1 MRGLIGCRL
10 AIWASTCEPQ
20 SSPLRIALAACS
32 FFVISG
38 FLMCQILS
46 KRLPLDASKCAD
58 FAYRRVKR
66 IVPLYLLSI
75 LLVLVAAAAWFLQSF
90 DYRSLYTK
98 TLKPLVFAANML
110 SDQEVDYFHPVSALF
125 YESSESL
132 LCLFSKQFLTLAESR
147 RSLRFLQA
155 SLEPRRRDSILY
167 FRAGACRCTWSIA
180 KLIVE
185 ARCSRRPHRR
195 LLRLT
200 SAFARQF
207 RAHGAYKSRVAV
219 CTRLC
224 RL

>member
-1 MRGLIGCRL
+1 MLLHLRIRRRLCLRCCCRRLRRHRRRSHQPKVTIRSSTTFAVCAPSRSPPSSSTMRGLIGCRL

-132 LCLFSKQFLTLAESR
+132 LCLFSKQF
-147 RSLRFLQA
+147 
-155 SLEPRRRDSILY
+155 
-167 FRAGACRCTWSIA
+167 
-180 KLIVE
+180 
-185 ARCSRRPHRR
+185 
-195 LLRLT
+195 
-200 SAFARQF
+200 
-207 RAHGAYKSRVAV
+207 
-219 CTRLC
+219 
-224 RL
+224 